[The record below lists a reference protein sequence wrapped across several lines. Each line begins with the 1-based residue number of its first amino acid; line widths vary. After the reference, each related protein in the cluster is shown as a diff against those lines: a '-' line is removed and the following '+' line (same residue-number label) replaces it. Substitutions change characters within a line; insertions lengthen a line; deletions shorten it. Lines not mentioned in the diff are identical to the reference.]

1 MEYYMTS
8 FNQSF
13 VPPVEPNPLQKY
25 FRQAKVYITLPS
37 RGKWYSPEAL
47 DMPENGEL
55 PVYAMTAKDELTMK
69 TPDAL
74 LNGQAT
80 VDVIQSCV
88 PNIKN
93 AWKMPSIDLDA
104 VLIAI
109 RIATYGEN
117 LDIETKIPGSGEE
130 KKYSVDL
137 RKILNKLVSVD
148 FNHIISIE
156 GIKINIRP
164 LIYQEF
170 TKSSLKTFE
179 EQRLFKLVTDEK
191 ISEEEKLVKFNESF
205 KKLTDLTIDTMAKS
219 ICSITTDDVEVTNP
233 DHILEFVQ
241 KSDQKFFKQVLNH
254 LEKEKKK
261 FQIEPFTVE
270 TTEEDQQKGA
280 PKRFEIPVTF
290 DQSNFFA

>member
-1 MEYYMTS
+1 MS
-8 FNQSF
+8 NFNQPF
-13 VPPVEPNPLQKY
+13 VPPVESNPLQKY
-25 FRQAKVYITLPS
+25 FRQAKVYINLPS
-37 RGKWYSPEAL
+37 KGRWYSQGSL
-47 DMPENGEL
+47 DMPETGEL
-55 PVYAMTAKDELTMK
+55 PVYAMTAKDELIMK

-88 PNIKN
+88 PNIKD

-130 KKYSVDL
+130 KKYSADL
-137 RKILNKLVSVD
+137 RKILNQLVSVD
-148 FNHIISIE
+148 FNHEIEVE
-156 GIKINIRP
+156 GIKIKIRP
-164 LIYQEF
+164 LTYQEF
-170 TKSSLKTFE
+170 TQSSLKTFE
-179 EQRLFKLVTDEK
+179 EQRLFKIVTDEK
-191 ISEEEKLVKFNESF
+191 IPEEQKLAKFNESF
-205 KKLTDLTIDTMAKS
+205 KKLTSLTIDTMTKS
-219 ICSITTDDVEVTNP
+219 IYSITADGIEVTNP

-241 KSDQKFFKQVLNH
+241 NSEQIFFKQVLKH

-261 FQIEPFTVE
+261 FQIEPFAVE
-270 TTEEDQQKGA
+270 TTPEEQERGA